1 MCVMCVICVINHF
14 KLGNVVSDFI
24 TGLVIVPLAHDLFG
38 HRVVQRGER
47 LIGQFANEV
56 FLTVDFKRV
65 ERGRG

>member
-1 MCVMCVICVINHF
+1 MCVMCVINHF
-14 KLGNVVSDFI
+14 KLGNVVGDFI

-38 HRVVQRGER
+38 RRVVQRGEG

-65 ERGRG
+65 ECGRG